1 MANDDGGVQA
11 AVDSAK
17 KTLDNVAHSNVSAKQ
32 SPYAPKPSYTAART
46 ARKESGASSTSLTDE
61 AKSAAAGLAAKQ
73 KNVSD
78 YAASN

>member
-1 MANDDGGVQA
+1 MADDGGVQA
-11 AVDSAK
+11 KLEGAK
-17 KTLDNVAHSNVSAKQ
+17 KALENAAHSNVSAKA
-32 SPYAPKPSYTAART
+32 SPFAPKPSYKQVQTE
-46 ARKESGASSTSLTDE
+46 RKSGASSTSLGDE